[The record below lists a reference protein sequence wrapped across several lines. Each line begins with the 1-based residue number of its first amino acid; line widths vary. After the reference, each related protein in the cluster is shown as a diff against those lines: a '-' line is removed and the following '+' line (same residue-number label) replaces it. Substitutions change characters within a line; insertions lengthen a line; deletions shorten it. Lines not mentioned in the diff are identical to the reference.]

1 MNNSEYLT
9 VSDLNR
15 FIKDVLNAGFPR
27 PVWVCGEIQQYDR
40 NKGKKHI
47 FFELVEKDSRSDE
60 ILARVGLVIFANR
73 KTAIDQ
79 ILVQSENAFALKDD
93 IEVKFRCTVDFYP
106 PHGAV
111 RLIVEEID
119 PTYTLGK
126 LAQEKQK
133 LIAALKE
140 KGVLDKNKQL
150 PLPPVP
156 LTIGLITSDDSAA
169 YNDFISELR
178 KSGYGFKVYLRNTL
192 MQGKNAP
199 KDVCRAF
206 AELQRLD
213 GLEAIIITRG
223 GGSLAELSCFDSALI
238 AEAIAACPVP
248 VLSGIGHEINI
259 TVTDLAAH
267 TCAKTP
273 TAIAQH
279 LVTRVDE
286 FLAKRNEQLERVI
299 HETRATL
306 TDYKQRLKDL
316 AAGLQ
321 QGTTLFFK
329 DHREQLIRSEEILKY
344 KPLVLLSGR
353 RNALAVHGTR
363 VKRGARTLVARQ
375 HDRLKACKRIIEIA
389 HPANT
394 MKRGFSVTRT
404 KDGRI
409 LRSVSQARA
418 DQEITTEVVD
428 GKVKSRVLKP

>member
-1 MNNSEYLT
+1 MHLDRRVPFSQATGRHDCRGNCSGMSQKNAKYQESHFRLFLGGRSQDLSETACCLMNNSEYLT
-9 VSDLNR
+9 VSGLNR
-15 FIKDVLNAGFPR
+15 FIKDVLNAGFPQ

-140 KGVLDKNKQL
+140 KGVLDKKKQL

-199 KDVCRAF
+199 KDVCRAL

-213 GLEAIIITRG
+213 GLEAIIIPRG
-223 GGSLAELSCFDSALI
+223 GGSLAELSCFTTRRTP
-238 AEAIAACPVP
+238 ERAAPC
-248 VLSGIGHEINI
+248 LG
-259 TVTDLAAH
+259 
-267 TCAKTP
+267 
-273 TAIAQH
+273 
-279 LVTRVDE
+279 
-286 FLAKRNEQLERVI
+286 
-299 HETRATL
+299 RA
-306 TDYKQRLKDL
+306 
-316 AAGLQ
+316 
-321 QGTTLFFK
+321 
-329 DHREQLIRSEEILKY
+329 
-344 KPLVLLSGR
+344 
-353 RNALAVHGTR
+353 
-363 VKRGARTLVARQ
+363 
-375 HDRLKACKRIIEIA
+375 
-389 HPANT
+389 
-394 MKRGFSVTRT
+394 
-404 KDGRI
+404 
-409 LRSVSQARA
+409 
-418 DQEITTEVVD
+418 
-428 GKVKSRVLKP
+428 

>member
-238 AEAIAACPVP
+238 AEA
-248 VLSGIGHEINI
+248 
-259 TVTDLAAH
+259 
-267 TCAKTP
+267 
-273 TAIAQH
+273 
-279 LVTRVDE
+279 
-286 FLAKRNEQLERVI
+286 
-299 HETRATL
+299 
-306 TDYKQRLKDL
+306 
-316 AAGLQ
+316 
-321 QGTTLFFK
+321 
-329 DHREQLIRSEEILKY
+329 
-344 KPLVLLSGR
+344 
-353 RNALAVHGTR
+353 
-363 VKRGARTLVARQ
+363 
-375 HDRLKACKRIIEIA
+375 
-389 HPANT
+389 
-394 MKRGFSVTRT
+394 
-404 KDGRI
+404 
-409 LRSVSQARA
+409 
-418 DQEITTEVVD
+418 
-428 GKVKSRVLKP
+428 